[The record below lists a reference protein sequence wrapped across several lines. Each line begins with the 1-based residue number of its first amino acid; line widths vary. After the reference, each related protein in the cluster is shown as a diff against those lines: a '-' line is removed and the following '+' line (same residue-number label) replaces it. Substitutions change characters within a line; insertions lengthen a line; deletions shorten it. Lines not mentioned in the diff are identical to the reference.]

1 MKNKIRLAKFLANC
15 GLTSRRKAENLI
27 LKGKVS
33 IDRKVVTKLAT
44 KVEEDVL
51 NIFVNN
57 KRIKSAVKEYY
68 ILNKPKGYICSLN
81 DPYNSKTV
89 ISLIKTKKRIFPV
102 GRLDKNS
109 QGLLLLTND
118 GDLTYKLTHPKFNV
132 LKTYLVVLDKE
143 IKKKDILKLKKGI
156 KLEEGIAKVD
166 KIELKNKNE
175 ILITIHQGW
184 KRQIRRML
192 EILNYKVK
200 ELTRISEGRLKL
212 GRLKLGQYKKI
223 KKENIIFLNS

>member
-223 KKENIIFLNS
+223 KKENII

>member
-184 KRQIRRML
+184 KRQIRDR
-192 EILNYKVK
+192 KSVV
-200 ELTRISEGRLKL
+200 
-212 GRLKLGQYKKI
+212 
-223 KKENIIFLNS
+223 